1 MTSPQLWSTDNPYLY
16 KVVNRLLK
24 DNKIIDEECIS
35 IGIRNIAFSA
45 ENGFHLNGKS
55 MKLKGGCIH
64 HDNGPL
70 GAKAFDRAEERKI
83 ELLKAAGFNALRL
96 SHNPPSTALLNACDR
111 LGMLVIDEAFDMWRQ
126 GHYKDDYGQ
135 YLISYGKKICIAWL
149 HVIEITLVSL
159 CGVLVMKSKTKKLLK

>member
-1 MTSPQLWSTDNPYLY
+1 VASPQLWSTDNPYLY
-16 KVVNRLLK
+16 KVVNRLLQ

-45 ENGFHLNGKS
+45 ENGFQLNGKS

-64 HDNGPL
+64 HDNGLL

-96 SHNPPSTALLNACDR
+96 SHNPPVNCFTQCLRPFRYVGDR
-111 LGMLVIDEAFDMWRQ
+111 
-126 GHYKDDYGQ
+126 
-135 YLISYGKKICIAWL
+135 
-149 HVIEITLVSL
+149 
-159 CGVLVMKSKTKKLLK
+159 

>member
-55 MKLKGGCIH
+55 MKLKVDVFIMTMALWVQRLLIGQ
-64 HDNGPL
+64 
-70 GAKAFDRAEERKI
+70 RKG
-83 ELLKAAGFNALRL
+83 K
-96 SHNPPSTALLNACDR
+96 LN
-111 LGMLVIDEAFDMWRQ
+111 
-126 GHYKDDYGQ
+126 Y
-135 YLISYGKKICIAWL
+135 
-149 HVIEITLVSL
+149 
-159 CGVLVMKSKTKKLLK
+159 